1 MVRERRHH
9 VLPGV
14 EVLVRL
20 PTNGVPAF
28 GELLRE
34 ASKLIEVID
43 AAVQADRSR
52 EVNFSVRGR
61 VLERRIEVPPVEG
74 GKGSA
79 NDLHVLLGH
88 CLLLKPGGFEGFV
101 SALEPLLANHLPVA
115 EADENPGQ

>member
-1 MVRERRHH
+1 
-9 VLPGV
+9 LA
-14 EVLVRL
+14 
-20 PTNGVPAF
+20 NSS
-28 GELLRE
+28 E

-88 CLLLKPGGFEGFV
+88 RLLLKPGGFEGLG
-101 SALEPLLANHLPVA
+101 AMRDL
-115 EADENPGQ
+115 G